1 MTAVKLGK
9 TVKVSEST
17 VVRFAAKLGYDGYPE
32 MQKALQEMI
41 RNSLTSVQRID
52 AAKETISDRNILE
65 RVLHINIDEI
75 RSTLESSS
83 PEAFNACV
91 ETIAGAKRIFI
102 LGMRSSA
109 CAALNYYLNLLFEDV
124 FLLENDISGEIYG
137 RLIRLTPDDVMISVS
152 YPRYSKKTLEATMFA
167 KKQGAKI
174 VSMTDSL
181 NSPLA
186 PYSDHVLISS
196 NKMISFVDSLVSS
209 MSLATALIVAISL
222 KKEWEQP
229 DIFEK
234 LERIWADTMVYDKKN
249 MYEKKDL

>member
-1 MTAVKLGK
+1 MAKN
-9 TVKVSEST
+9 TVKISAN
-17 VVRFAAKLGYDGYPE
+17 VRD
-32 MQKALQEMI
+32 
-41 RNSLTSVQRID
+41 T
-52 AAKETISDRNILE
+52 DR
-65 RVLHINIDEI
+65 
-75 RSTLESSS
+75 
-83 PEAFNACV
+83 P
-91 ETIAGAKRIFI
+91 TIAGAKRIFI

-109 CAALNYYLNLLFEDV
+109 AVAAFLNYYLNLLFEDV

-209 MSLATALIVAISL
+209 MSLATALIVALSL
-222 KKEWEQP
+222 KKEGELP

>member
-91 ETIAGAKRIFI
+91 EIIAERKWISFWV
-102 LGMRSSA
+102 
-109 CAALNYYLNLLFEDV
+109 CASYCRGLSNYYLNSFQDV
-124 FLLENDISGEIYG
+124 FLLTTSAAKIHG
-137 RLIRLTPDDVMISVS
+137 RLICLKPDDVMIR
-152 YPRYSKKTLEATMFA
+152 PAIPPFKT
-167 KKQGAKI
+167 
-174 VSMTDSL
+174 
-181 NSPLA
+181 
-186 PYSDHVLISS
+186 
-196 NKMISFVDSLVSS
+196 
-209 MSLATALIVAISL
+209 
-222 KKEWEQP
+222 
-229 DIFEK
+229 
-234 LERIWADTMVYDKKN
+234 
-249 MYEKKDL
+249 